1 MKVNKKDKEKK
12 TKTTSQAK
20 TTSQK
25 SGKRTQG
32 GKSASSTKTKTTSKS
47 TSKPKKGNNVKPSEK
62 KTTAKSNELIL
73 MKTGLDEQ
81 GNQKYTEIKVYKRKP
96 AGWKETNGA
105 TTAPRGYKWID
116 NGKSRFGGKRRS
128 ALLKTE
134 Q

>member
-25 SGKRTQG
+25 S
-32 GKSASSTKTKTTSKS
+32 ASSTKTKTTSKQ
-47 TSKPKKGNNVKPSEK
+47 TSKPKKGNTVKPSEK